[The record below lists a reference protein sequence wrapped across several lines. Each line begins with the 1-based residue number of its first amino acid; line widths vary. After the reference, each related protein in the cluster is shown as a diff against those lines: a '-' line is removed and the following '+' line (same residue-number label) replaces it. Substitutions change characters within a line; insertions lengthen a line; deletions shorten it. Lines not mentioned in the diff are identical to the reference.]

1 MMEQKNKKPTK
12 KQIDEAK
19 LDATAYL
26 ENYKPS
32 FDDDEVK
39 NLYNQELPNFTKE
52 FDKLK
57 NQLRVHKDGELNQGE
72 IKGIQ
77 KRFTTELYEKIFPL
91 TTTYIKQRVFH
102 GYDSKFY
109 VCCVN
114 STKSFLAKEY
124 TVEQF
129 NSTYKTYF
137 PEYIKLWF
145 DLYASKYILTMNNE
159 RERFYKEDGH
169 NYLNLFNGYR
179 FSKHDKPD
187 EEKIKRGSVGVS
199 FIWNHIKDQFCSNDE
214 QVFINY
220 KNAIMKMICGLK
232 IKILI
237 YMKGKM
243 GRGKGK
249 ITNFLKE
256 VIGLPSAMTLSN
268 DSCFMKDFNGALMG
282 QALVV
287 LDEICHDFN
296 DFKSLYN
303 SLKPYVTEP
312 EMTYRHLYAAHKQ
325 LKNVSSFIM
334 TGNHAMLRFE
344 GNDAGPDRRI
354 LVCPMSNDLKSV
366 EYCRTL
372 DQFVAS
378 DDVQYSFFWYCQ
390 RNQVVDWNELE
401 ELKKIPISEEK
412 KTMIQHSLD
421 SIVMFLKSFVNDSAI
436 NKPIKPKDLFKRYD
450 DFVSEECGKT
460 KPFGKVS
467 FMDRMMKFDKFITL
481 NTMKFGGSTTTSYF
495 IIDRQKLIDDFTENH
510 YWAKYDDIH
519 ENPVPVPADEHDKQY
534 DDIIQSQQQQIKKL
548 NKLLDL
554 HNEIHLMSEIL
565 SNIKSL
571 NKNRIIPP
579 LFVPQ
584 NLMIAD
590 SKDKRGVAKQL
601 RVKDASEQLRQ
612 PQLAVLTITK
622 DARPQKKY
630 SDQVD
635 ALTAMLD

>member
-1 MMEQKNKKPTK
+1 MEQKNKKLTK
-12 KQIDEAK
+12 KQIEEAK
-19 LDATAYL
+19 VDATAYL
-26 ENYKPS
+26 EKYKPN
-32 FDDDEVK
+32 FDDDEVQK
-39 NLYNQELPNFTKE
+39 LYNQELPNFTKE

-77 KRFTTELYEKIFPL
+77 KRFTTETYEKIFPL

-114 STKSFLAKEY
+114 STNSFLAKEY

-145 DLYASKYILTMNNE
+145 DSYSSKYILTMNNE
-159 RERFYKEDGH
+159 RERHYKEDGH
-169 NYLNLFNGYR
+169 NYLNLFSGYR

-187 EEKIKRGSVGVS
+187 EERIKRGNSGVE

-214 QVFINY
+214 QVFLNY
-220 KNAIMKMICGLK
+220 KNAIMKMICGKK
-232 IKILI
+232 IEILI

-243 GRGKGK
+243 GKGKGK
-249 ITNFLKE
+249 ITNFLKQ

-268 DSCFMKDFNGALMG
+268 DSCFMKDFNGSLMG

-287 LDEICHDFN
+287 LDEICHNFD

-303 SLKPYVTEP
+303 ALKPYITEP
-312 EMTYRHLYAAHKQ
+312 EITYRNLYAAHKQ

-334 TGNHAMLRFE
+334 TGNYDMLKL
-344 GNDAGPDRRI
+344 DGPDKGSDRRI
-354 LVCPMSNDLKSV
+354 LVCPMSDEIKSYQ
-366 EYCRTL
+366 YCNTL
-372 DQFVAS
+372 DRFVAS

-401 ELKKIPISEEK
+401 ELKKLPITEEK

-421 SIVMFLKSFVNDSAI
+421 TVTMFLKSYVNDPCI
-436 NKPIKPKDLFKRYD
+436 NKPMKPRDLHRKYE
-450 DFVSEECGKT
+450 SYINEESGKN
-460 KPFGKVS
+460 KPMGKVS
-467 FMDRMMKFDKFITL
+467 FMERILSFDKFVQL
-481 NTMKFGGSTTTSYF
+481 NVMKYGGSTTTSH
-495 IIDRQKLIDDFTENH
+495 IVIDRQKLIDDFTERH
-510 YWAKYDDIH
+510 FWAKYDDIL
-519 ENPVPVPADEHDKQY
+519 ENPVVVPADEHDKKY
-534 DDIIQSQQQQIKKL
+534 EDIIQSQQQQIKRM

-565 SNIKSL
+565 LNIKSL
-571 NKNRIIPP
+571 NKNRITPP
-579 LFVPQ
+579 MF
-584 NLMIAD
+584 NKE
-590 SKDKRGVAKQL
+590 SKY
-601 RVKDASEQLRQ
+601 
-612 PQLAVLTITK
+612 P
-622 DARPQKKY
+622 KKVY
-630 SDQVD
+630 GDQVD
-635 ALTAMLD
+635 ELTALLN